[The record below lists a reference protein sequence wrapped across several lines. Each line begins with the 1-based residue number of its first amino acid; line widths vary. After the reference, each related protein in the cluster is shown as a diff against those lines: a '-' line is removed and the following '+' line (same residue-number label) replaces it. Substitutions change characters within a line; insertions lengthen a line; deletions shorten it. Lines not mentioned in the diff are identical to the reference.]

1 MQPRRRRG
9 GIWADIDACY
19 KRAVRIPLHEGASR
33 PVIDLHP
40 TKIVCIGANYRA
52 HVKEMG
58 KEVPDEP
65 VLFMKPP
72 SALLPPGE
80 PIVRPRG
87 YERVDFEGELAVVI
101 GRRARRVSA
110 ARALDVVL
118 GLTIVNDVTVR
129 DLQQKDGQW
138 TRAKGFDSFCPL
150 GPAIVAGVDP
160 ADLRI
165 ATRVNGET
173 RQDSRTSDLIF
184 AVPFLIEFISR
195 HMTLEPGDV
204 ISTGTPAGVGNLA
217 PGDRVAVEIE
227 GIGILENPVIEGEPS
242 P

>member
-1 MQPRRRRG
+1 MQPGRG
-9 GIWADIDACY
+9 AAG
-19 KRAVRIPLHEGASR
+19 RQ
-33 PVIDLHP
+33 VIDLHP

-52 HVKEMG
+52 HVAEMG
-58 KEVPDEP
+58 KRVPDEP

-72 SALLPPGE
+72 TAMIAAGE

-87 YERVDFEGELAVVI
+87 YQRVDFEGELALVI

-110 ARALDVVL
+110 AQALDVIL

-138 TRAKGFDSFCPL
+138 TRAKGFDSFCPI
-150 GPAIVAGVDP
+150 GPHIAAGVDP

-165 ATRVNGET
+165 TTKVNGET

-184 AVPFLIEFISR
+184 PVPFLIEFISR

-204 ISTGTPAGVGNLA
+204 ISTGTPSGVGNLA

-227 GIGILENPVIEGEPS
+227 GIGVLENPVIDEGEPS
-242 P
+242 A

>member
-1 MQPRRRRG
+1 
-9 GIWADIDACY
+9 
-19 KRAVRIPLHEGASR
+19 VRVSVVETGAGPAAR
-33 PVIDLHP
+33 QVIDLHP

-52 HVKEMG
+52 HVAEMG
-58 KEVPDEP
+58 KQVPDEP

-72 SALLPPGE
+72 SALLPAGE

-87 YERVDFEGELAVVI
+87 YGRVDFEGELALVI
-101 GRRARRVSA
+101 GRRAHRVSM

-129 DLQQKDGQW
+129 DLQAKDGQW

-150 GPAIVAGVDP
+150 GPHIAAGLDP
-160 ADLRI
+160 SDLRI
-165 ATRVNGET
+165 TTRVNGET

-204 ISTGTPAGVGNLA
+204 ISTGTPSGVGNLA
-217 PGDRVAVEIE
+217 PGDEVAIEIE
-227 GIGILENPVIEGEPS
+227 GIGVLENPVIDESGES
-242 P
+242 RA

>member
-1 MQPRRRRG
+1 
-9 GIWADIDACY
+9 
-19 KRAVRIPLHEGASR
+19 VRIPLLDPGAGAAR
-33 PVIDLHP
+33 QVIDLHP

-72 SALLPPGE
+72 SALLSPGE
-80 PIVRPRG
+80 PIARPRG
-87 YERVDFEGELAVVI
+87 YKRVDFEGELALVI
-101 GRRARRVSA
+101 GRRARQVSA

-150 GPAIVAGVDP
+150 GPAIVCGLDP
-160 ADLRI
+160 ADLHI
-165 ATRVNGET
+165 TTRVNGET

>member
-1 MQPRRRRG
+1 M
-9 GIWADIDACY
+9 
-19 KRAVRIPLHEGASR
+19 RIPVLTRTGLGVPE
-33 PVIDLHP
+33 VIDLHP

-52 HVKEMG
+52 HVAEMG
-58 KEVPDEP
+58 KKVPEEP

-72 SALLPPGE
+72 SALVAPGE

-87 YERVDFEGELAVVI
+87 YQRVDFEGELALVI
-101 GRRARRVSA
+101 GRRARRVPA
-110 ARALDVVL
+110 ADAHDVLL
-118 GLTIVNDVTVR
+118 GLTVVNDVTVR

-138 TRAKGFDSFCPL
+138 TRAKGFDTFCPL
-150 GPAIVAGVDP
+150 GPHIVAGVDP

-165 ATRVNGET
+165 TTRVNGET

-184 AVPFLIEFISR
+184 PVPFLIEFISR

-217 PGDRVAVEIE
+217 PGDRVAIEIE
-227 GIGILENPVIEGEPS
+227 GIGTLENPVIDEPGEPRA
-242 P
+242 

>member
-1 MQPRRRRG
+1 M
-9 GIWADIDACY
+9 
-19 KRAVRIPLHEGASR
+19 RIPVIDPGRGPAGR
-33 PVIDLHP
+33 QVIDLHP

-52 HVKEMG
+52 HIAEMG
-58 KEVPDEP
+58 KRVPDEP
-65 VLFMKPP
+65 VLFMKP
-72 SALLPPGE
+72 STAMIAAGE

-87 YERVDFEGELAVVI
+87 YQRVDFEGELALVI

-110 ARALDVVL
+110 AQALEVVL

-138 TRAKGFDSFCPL
+138 TRAKGFDSFCPI
-150 GPAIVAGVDP
+150 GPQVVTGLDP

-165 ATRVNGET
+165 VTKVNGET

-184 AVPFLIEFISR
+184 PVPFLIEFISR

-204 ISTGTPAGVGNLA
+204 ISTGTPSGVGNLA

-227 GIGILENPVIEGEPS
+227 GIGVLENPVIDEGEP
-242 P
+242 PA

>member
-1 MQPRRRRG
+1 MR
-9 GIWADIDACY
+9 
-19 KRAVRIPLHEGASR
+19 VPLVSAEHGAGA
-33 PVIDLHP
+33 PQVIDLHP

-52 HVKEMG
+52 HVAEMG
-58 KEVPDEP
+58 KQVPDEP

-87 YERVDFEGELAVVI
+87 YQRVDFEGELALVI

-110 ARALDVVL
+110 ARALDHVL
-118 GLTIVNDVTVR
+118 GLTAVNDVTVR
-129 DLQQKDGQW
+129 DLQNKDGQW

-150 GPAIVAGVDP
+150 GPRIVGGLDP

-165 ATRVNGET
+165 TTRVNGET

-184 AVPFLIEFISR
+184 PVRFLIEFISR

-204 ISTGTPAGVGNLA
+204 ISTGTPSGVGNLA
-217 PGDRVAVEIE
+217 PGDRVAIEIE
-227 GIGILENPVIEGEPS
+227 GIGVLENPVIEGDPS
-242 P
+242 A

>member
-1 MQPRRRRG
+1 MRVPLVSAEPG
-9 GIWADIDACY
+9 ADA
-19 KRAVRIPLHEGASR
+19 RQ
-33 PVIDLHP
+33 VIDLHP
-40 TKIVCIGANYRA
+40 SKIVCIGANYRA
-52 HVKEMG
+52 HVAEMG
-58 KEVPDEP
+58 KQVPDEP

-72 SALLPPGE
+72 SALLAAGE

-87 YERVDFEGELAVVI
+87 YLRVDFEGELALVI

-129 DLQQKDGQW
+129 DLQEKDRQW

-150 GPAIVAGVDP
+150 GPHIAAGLDP

-165 ATRVNGET
+165 TTRVNGET

-184 AVPFLIEFISR
+184 PVPFLIEFITR

-204 ISTGTPAGVGNLA
+204 VSTGTPSGVGNLA
-217 PGDRVAVEIE
+217 PGDRVAIEIE
-227 GIGILENPVIEGEPS
+227 GIGVLENPVIDEPGEPRA
-242 P
+242 

>member
-1 MQPRRRRG
+1 MRVSVVEP
-9 GIWADIDACY
+9 
-19 KRAVRIPLHEGASR
+19 GAGPAAR
-33 PVIDLHP
+33 QVIDLHP

-52 HVKEMG
+52 HVAEMG
-58 KEVPDEP
+58 KQVPEEP

-72 SALLPPGE
+72 SALLPAGE

-87 YERVDFEGELAVVI
+87 YGRVDFEGELALVI

-110 ARALDVVL
+110 PRALDVVL

-129 DLQQKDGQW
+129 DLQAKDGQW

-150 GPAIVAGVDP
+150 GPHIAVGLDP
-160 ADLRI
+160 SDLRI
-165 ATRVNGET
+165 TTRVNGEI

-204 ISTGTPAGVGNLA
+204 ISTGTPSGVGNLV
-217 PGDRVAVEIE
+217 PGDQVAVEIE
-227 GIGILENPVIEGEPS
+227 GIGVLENPVIDEPGES
-242 P
+242 RA